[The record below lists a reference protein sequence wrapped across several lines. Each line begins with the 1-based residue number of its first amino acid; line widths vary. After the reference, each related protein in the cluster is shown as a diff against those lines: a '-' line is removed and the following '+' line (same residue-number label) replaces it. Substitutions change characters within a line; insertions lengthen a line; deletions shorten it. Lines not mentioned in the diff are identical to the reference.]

1 LGPIR
6 TGSKWGTRIK
16 RIRAK
21 RLALLWSNPL

>member
-21 RLALLWSNPL
+21 RLALL